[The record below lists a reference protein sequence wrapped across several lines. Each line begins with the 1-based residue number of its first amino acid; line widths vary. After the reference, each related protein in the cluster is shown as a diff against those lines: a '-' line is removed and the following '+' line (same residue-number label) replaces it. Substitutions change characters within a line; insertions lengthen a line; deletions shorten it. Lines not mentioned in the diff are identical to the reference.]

1 MGLWLTI
8 RESRRWKNGLAAL
21 AVLLVALLIALPF
34 IVWSRQPIHE
44 LRVVIV
50 DKTVPDATRREHAG
64 LSWLLQ
70 HRKIRQPG
78 GADYATDKDYYGFFP
93 LPNHK
98 WEIREP
104 SVAAAAPELIYLADT
119 YGVYTEE
126 FYGQPIGN
134 RTAMIYGG
142 LRPEEI
148 RDLEAA
154 LPGCL
159 TLVGEFNSFADPTYG
174 ESRQACMDWFGLSW
188 KGWIGRYFK
197 DLDRQLEVPPW
208 AVRNYERQT
217 GQEWLFDG
225 PGFLFVNE
233 DDQVEVLEEGIDV
246 AKGRGLRF
254 KGLPDGQQW
263 LGLPE
268 DARYDYWFDVVKPK
282 PGTKVLAEYELPLL
296 PPGEKKLKALGIG
309 ARTPAVL
316 LSQLGATR
324 SFYFAGDFVDAW
336 PVPNFHRVA
345 GLAPFRKMF
354 SREVPGDPSSFYWR
368 VYVPL
373 MSRVLE
379 DTLARKEA
387 LRKP

>member
-1 MGLWLTI
+1 MGLWRKL
-8 RESRRWKNGLAAL
+8 RESRRWKTGL
-21 AVLLVALLIALPF
+21 AVLAVLMVVVVFTVPF
-34 IVWSRQPIHE
+34 FIWTRQPIRE
-44 LRVVIV
+44 LKVVIV

-64 LSWLLQ
+64 LTWLLQ
-70 HRKIRQPG
+70 HRKIRKPG

-93 LPNHK
+93 LPDHQ
-98 WEIREP
+98 WEAREP
-104 SVAAAAPELIYLADT
+104 SIAASSPEFIYLADT

-126 FYGQPIGN
+126 FYGQAIGN

-142 LRPEEI
+142 LRPEEVK
-148 RDLEAA
+148 DLQAA

-174 ESRQACMDWFGLSW
+174 ESRQACMDWFGLTW
-188 KGWIGRYFK
+188 KGWIGRFFK
-197 DLDRQLEVPPW
+197 DLDRQREVPPW

-246 AKGRGLRF
+246 VKGRGLRF
-254 KGLPDGQQW
+254 KGLPNGRQW
-263 LGLPE
+263 LDLPE
-268 DARYDYWFDVVKPK
+268 DARYDYWFDMVKPK
-282 PGTKVLAEYELPLL
+282 PGTEVLAEYELPLL
-296 PPGEKKLKALGIG
+296 PPGEKKLKAIG
-309 ARTPAVL
+309 FGAHLPAVL
-316 LSQLGATR
+316 VSQMGSTR

-345 GLAPFRKMF
+345 GLAPFRRTF
-354 SREVPGDPSSFYWR
+354 SREEPGDAQSFYWR
-368 VYVPL
+368 VYVPM

-379 DTLARKEA
+379 DALARK
-387 LRKP
+387 KP